1 MHICFTLV
9 CPSIILLIFELFV
22 VSLCT
27 THCCVCVCV
36 CASDEEKTSTMEN
49 AVVSPNSKLRSS
61 SFPTPAS
68 SLTGA
73 STSSSPPLA
82 SCPRSKEKAAARN
95 ETVVQEGPWRCICG
109 ALCPTSA
116 VFFLHSRRCLARL
129 DGVPDNIPGSG
140 RNGGPIGMDDAPRA
154 PTVRGLMLSSLRA
167 AVRSGELYGDCLS
180 AAAGAIQ
187 LSLAKSASRQ
197 EPEGVGRGG
206 VKGMSLGTFW
216 ELQPVF
222 LPVSGTALLAAAC
235 RRVGKA
241 KGVNDATE
249 AWDNDS
255 CNKEEA
261 VASPPP
267 YYTVLPHG
275 LQYAEKLTITGTYR
289 FRAAFAETSEDV
301 GAKLTSGSYAVLTGA
316 SRPQDDATDD
326 HVKGRAPPL
335 WFSKLR
341 FNANHNEMSSYVY
354 KRFLP
359 RDDAQYERE
368 TDAKTVETDDTSAR
382 KKARM
387 DSICLDTVLRREGRR
402 IAHVPMPLRE
412 WHYPR

>member
-1 MHICFTLV
+1 
-9 CPSIILLIFELFV
+9 
-22 VSLCT
+22 
-27 THCCVCVCV
+27 
-36 CASDEEKTSTMEN
+36 MEN
-49 AVVSPNSKLRSS
+49 TVIRPNSTLHSS
-61 SFPTPAS
+61 PSPTPAP
-68 SLTGA
+68 SLTVT
-73 STSSSPPLA
+73 STSLSSPLA
-82 SCPRSKEKAAARN
+82 SCLRSKEKTAARI

-116 VFFLHSRRCLARL
+116 IFFLHSRRCLARL
-129 DGVPDNIPGSG
+129 DGVPEKPPGSG
-140 RNGGPIGMDDAPRA
+140 SNGGPIGMDDASRV

-180 AAAGAIQ
+180 AAADAIQ
-187 LSLAKSASRQ
+187 ISLAKSESRQ
-197 EPEGVGRGG
+197 EPEGVRRRG

-216 ELQPVF
+216 ELPPVF
-222 LPVSGTALLAAAC
+222 LPVSGTALLAAAY

-241 KGVNDATE
+241 KRVNDATE
-249 AWDNDS
+249 ARDNDS
-255 CNKEEA
+255 CNKEDTF
-261 VASPPP
+261 ASPHP

-301 GAKLTSGSYAVLTGA
+301 DARLTSGSYAVVTGA
-316 SRPQDDATDD
+316 SRPQNDATDD
-326 HVKGRAPPL
+326 HVKGLAPPS
-335 WFSKLR
+335 WFPKLR

-359 RDDAQYERE
+359 RDDTQCERE
-368 TDAKTVETDDTSAR
+368 TDAKTLETDDTSAR

-387 DSICLDTVLRREGRR
+387 DSVCLDTVLRREGRR